1 MITAK
6 SSHILTLDNLSYLD
20 SRLSDALCRLATGGG
35 MATRQLYTD
44 DEEII
49 FEAQRPVLL
58 NGIEDVAVNGDL
70 LDRMVVLSLPEIS
83 EKARKEETAFWE
95 EFEAVR
101 PQILGA
107 LLSGVSAALNNVK
120 TVKLEKKPRMADF
133 AMWAAAAE
141 CALGFEAGDFIHAY
155 YRNRK
160 EASDIALE
168 SSPVA
173 TAVYEF
179 MQKKNEWKGTFG
191 ELLNGLKGP
200 RGRAWPITPKGLS
213 NALERSKPNLRNAGI
228 TIQRL
233 PREAGT
239 GKRLIR
245 LQKRPEAGAQPSQ
258 SSQARSDQG
267 DTRDGS
273 CDDRR
278 DHVGGTEPA
287 FPGSCDGVTVRDGG
301 SQSRSPPIR

>member
-1 MITAK
+1 M
-6 SSHILTLDNLSYLD
+6 
-20 SRLSDALCRLATGGG
+20 
-35 MATRQLYTD
+35 
-44 DEEII
+44 
-49 FEAQRPVLL
+49 LL

-70 LDRMVVLSLPEIS
+70 LDRIVVLSLPEIS
-83 EKARKEETAFWE
+83 EKERKEEAVFWE

-107 LLSGVSAALNNVK
+107 LLSGISAALNNVK

-133 AMWAAAAE
+133 AIWASAAE
-141 CALGFEAGDFIHAY
+141 CALGFKAGEFIHAY
-155 YRNRK
+155 NRNRK

-200 RGRAWPITPKGLS
+200 RGRAWPTTPKGLS
-213 NALERSKPNLRNAGI
+213 NALERSKPNLRNPGI

-245 LQKRPEAGAQPSQ
+245 LQKRPEAVSQPSQ
-258 SSQARSDQG
+258 SSPAQSDQG
-267 DTRDGS
+267 GARDGS
-273 CDDRR
+273 CDVRR
-278 DHVGGTEPA
+278 DDVGGTETA
-287 FPGSCDGVTVRDGG
+287 FFGG
-301 SQSRSPPIR
+301 M